1 VKQFI
6 IKRLLNVVLIII
18 AVSIIIFL
26 LIRLAPGD
34 PAITMAGEHASKEA
48 LAHMREEWGLNRP
61 LVVQYFI
68 WLAHAL
74 RGDFGQSILTHESVL
89 VEIAQRFPNTLE
101 LSIFAMIFATVIG
114 VAAGIISAVKRYSLF
129 DYMSMIVALFGVSMP
144 IFWLAIMLILIF
156 SIKLNLLPT
165 GGRLDVFYSIRP
177 ITHFYLIDSLLEL
190 NFPAFLNTLKHLI
203 LPSIALGTIPMAFI
217 ARITRSSMLDVMN
230 QDYIRTARSK
240 GLKTSVVIM
249 KHALKNALIPILTA
263 SGTEFAMLMGGAV
276 LTETI
281 FSWPGLGTYV
291 VQAVSARDYPAVQG
305 AVIFIALVV
314 TLVNLLVDIFY
325 AFIDPRIH
333 YR

>member
-1 VKQFI
+1 MKQFI
-6 IKRLLNVVLIII
+6 IRRLLNVVLIMV

-34 PAITMAGEHASKEA
+34 PAITMAGEHASKET
-48 LAHMREEWGLNRP
+48 LAHMRAEWGLDRP
-61 LVVQYFI
+61 LFVQYFI

-74 RGDFGQSILTHESVL
+74 RGDFGRSILTHQSVL
-89 VEIAQRFPNTLE
+89 VEISQRFPNTLE
-101 LSIFAMIFATVIG
+101 LSLFAMVFATLVGVI
-114 VAAGIISAVKRYSLF
+114 AGIVSAVRRYSVF
-129 DYMSMIVALFGVSMP
+129 DYISMFIALFGVSMP
-144 IFWLAIMLILIF
+144 IFWLAIMLILVF
-156 SIKLNLLPT
+156 SIKLDLLPT

-177 ITHFYLIDSLLEL
+177 ITHLYLVDSLLEL
-190 NFPAFLNTLKHLI
+190 NFPAFFNTLKHLI

-240 GLKTSVVIM
+240 GLRDNTVIM
-249 KHALKNALIPILTA
+249 KHALRNALIPILTA
-263 SGTEFAMLMGGAV
+263 SGTEFALLMGGAV

-314 TLVNLLVDIFY
+314 ALVNLLVDILY
-325 AFIDPRIH
+325 AYIDPRIH